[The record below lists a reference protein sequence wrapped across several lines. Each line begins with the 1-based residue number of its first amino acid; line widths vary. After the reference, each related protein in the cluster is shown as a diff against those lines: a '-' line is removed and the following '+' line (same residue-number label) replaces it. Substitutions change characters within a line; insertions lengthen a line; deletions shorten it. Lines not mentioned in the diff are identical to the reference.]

1 MTKIQENE
9 LSESAV
15 RLQENRKCDIRK
27 SNFETRKFEIRMRPS
42 LNEILMIDRKKVVLQ
57 FC

>member
-27 SNFETRKFEIRMRPS
+27 FENLKLENSNEAKPQQNS
-42 LNEILMIDRKKVVLQ
+42 DD
-57 FC
+57 